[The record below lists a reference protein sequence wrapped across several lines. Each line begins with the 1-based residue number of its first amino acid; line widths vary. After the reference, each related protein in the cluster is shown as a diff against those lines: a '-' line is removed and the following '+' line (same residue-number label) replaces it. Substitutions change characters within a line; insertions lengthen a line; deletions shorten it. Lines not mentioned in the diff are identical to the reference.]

1 MWRMSDQYRLLSVW
15 EQRHKVKTNRK
26 YGKTSFNLLPG
37 GGVDSLISSTFER
50 GLIERGG
57 LIVVGKRH

>member
-26 YGKTSFNLLPG
+26 YGKTSFNLLPEG
-37 GGVDSLISSTFER
+37 GMDSLISSTFER
-50 GLIERGG
+50 GLIERGA
-57 LIVVGKRH
+57 